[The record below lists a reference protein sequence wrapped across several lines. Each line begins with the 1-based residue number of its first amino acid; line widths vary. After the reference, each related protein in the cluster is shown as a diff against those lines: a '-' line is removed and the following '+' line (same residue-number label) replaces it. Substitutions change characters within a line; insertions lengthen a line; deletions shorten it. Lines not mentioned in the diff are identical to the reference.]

1 MLLGRTRR
9 PAPCPAC
16 DAPLPADA
24 VDTGSDGIG
33 ECPACGTP
41 LMPVRAAGLLRRLPA
56 FLVDLAVLAVTAGPL
71 HLFLTWLVP
80 SEPLVGEAKGLD
92 ATLTLATTPIGEL
105 LSRAGPFLIL
115 SLLYFL
121 VFMLL
126 GGRTLG
132 QRLLRVRVVD
142 RHGRPPGPIAAIA
155 RVAAG
160 ALALLPVGL
169 GALWMV
175 FDFERRGLHD
185 HVSGTWVVREA

>member
-1 MLLGRTRR
+1 
-9 PAPCPAC
+9 
-16 DAPLPADA
+16 
-24 VDTGSDGIG
+24 
-33 ECPACGTP
+33 
-41 LMPVRAAGLLRRLPA
+41 MPVRAAGLLRRLPA